1 MAYFCMSAGL
11 KHFFIPHEENNYH
24 PHALHHGRVLFYG
37 FLGIAV
43 KMIVVVTALLLPVQ
57 AYVVPEVLVAQ
68 QERVIELTN
77 EIRSREGVPLL
88 EYTEPLAESSWNKA
102 LDMTELGYFEHI
114 NPHGKR
120 LRDFLSEAGYSY
132 SVAGE
137 NLAVGFSSPEAMV
150 EAWVESPTHFANIID
165 PDFKDIGIGSSVGM
179 YGENIA
185 VYVAQHFG
193 QPSNQ
198 LAVAFD
204 SRERVRGIIENTE
217 DTQIATQYYDF
228 GTSYLSWK
236 KEGEKIILQAFA
248 RIVGSA
254 SQVTVTTQGYGFELY
269 DTREDGV
276 WVGTITVSE
285 SLEDFFASVVPAEMV
300 IKWED
305 GEVTNS
311 SIEWQTIPA
320 IPMGAIQKYELSK
333 QVPAVLGTIS
343 PVSRGVLF
351 GLIIFFSCALILK
364 IVIQIRR
371 QHYHVIASALTLI
384 GFLTLLVIV

>member
-1 MAYFCMSAGL
+1 MAYFCMSVGL

-43 KMIVVVTALLLPVQ
+43 KMIVVVTALLLPAQ

-77 EIRSREGVPLL
+77 EIRLREGVALL
-88 EYTEPLAESSWNKA
+88 EYAEPLAESSWNKA
-102 LDMTELGYFEHI
+102 VDMTELGYFEHI
-114 NPHGKR
+114 NPEGKR
-120 LRDFLSEAGYSY
+120 LRDFLKEVGYQY

-150 EAWVESPTHFANIID
+150 EAWVESPTHFANLID

-179 YGENIA
+179 YGDNVA

-193 QPSNQ
+193 QPSDQ
-198 LAVAFD
+198 LAIASD
-204 SRERVRGIIENTE
+204 SRERVRGIIEATE
-217 DTQIATQYYDF
+217 GVDTVSPYYDF
-228 GTSYLSWK
+228 GASYVSWK
-236 KEGEKIILQAFA
+236 KEGDKITLHAHT
-248 RIVGSA
+248 RTVGPV
-254 SQVTVTTQGYGFELY
+254 SQITVTAQGYGFELY
-269 DTREDGV
+269 DTHEDGV
-276 WVGTITVSE
+276 WEGTITVSE
-285 SLEDFFASVVPAEMV
+285 SLEDFFASVVPAEIV
-300 IKWED
+300 IVWVD
-305 GEVTNS
+305 QEVTNS

-320 IPMGAIQKYELSK
+320 IPMGSIQKYELSK

-343 PVSRGVLF
+343 PASRGVLI
-351 GLIIFFSCALILK
+351 GLIVFFSCALILK
-364 IVIQIRR
+364 IFIQIRH